1 VPVRVDR
8 VGFQLVRIDEGG
20 VGAVHG
26 DVHVHYHSVNQQI
39 LRLDLETGNF

>member
-20 VGAVHG
+20 VGAVPG
-26 DVHVHYHSVNQQI
+26 DGHVH
-39 LRLDLETGNF
+39 